1 MQLREQQILMSSL
14 MNFGRYVIKLN
25 CYMVEIVHDEKET
38 SAGLVPRWSEFCN
51 VKR

>member
-25 CYMVEIVHDEKET
+25 CYMVEIVRDEKET
-38 SAGLVPRWSEFCN
+38 SDWFPGGPNFAI
-51 VKR
+51 